1 MNNLNLTLAAMKNIK
16 QVGSIVP
23 SSHFLVRKMMK
34 RIDFNRDI
42 NILELGAG
50 DGVITKGLLDRM
62 SDKSVL
68 YSYENNEKL
77 INLLEDI
84 QDTRLV
90 VKGESVSNLDA
101 LPDDYFDVVIS
112 SLPLANLD
120 NIFKYSI
127 YKDIRAKLKENGAF
141 IQYQYLL
148 FDYKKIERFFHNCHL
163 GFCLLNIPPAFIY
176 NVEMSQLAV
185 AGSVEVY

>member
-23 SSHFLVRKMMK
+23 SSHFLVKKMMK
-34 RIDFNRDI
+34 RIDFSRDI
-42 NILELGAG
+42 HILELGAG
-50 DGVITKGLLDRM
+50 DGVITKELLNRM
-62 SDKSVL
+62 SAESVL

-77 INLLEDI
+77 INLLEGI
-84 QDTRLV
+84 RDTRLI
-90 VKGESVSNLDA
+90 VKGESVSNLA
-101 LPDDYFDVVIS
+101 SLPDNYFDVVIS

-120 NIFKYSI
+120 NIFKYNI
-127 YKDIRAKLKENGAF
+127 YQDIRAKLKEDGTF

-148 FDYKKIERFFHNCHL
+148 FDYKKIERYFHNCHL

-176 NVEMSQLAV
+176 NVEMGQLAV
-185 AGSVEVY
+185 ATSV